1 MTRFLLICS
10 FLQKQMKILL
20 YVSLFETRFLW
31 CLFLIELCQSQ
42 HIYKVFLCVTG
53 NVSSMRL
60 LHSFKICVFDTFCFL
75 SLLAYLQLLK
85 LTWHWILT
93 NYDIAITTKT
103 NQNQTDHSLER
114 EAVLM
119 NMNSLSIRFL
129 ERHPVLGHHAQVCPA
144 EKRRVGVTVTKFGED

>member
-1 MTRFLLICS
+1 MQMKTFMTRFLLICS

-42 HIYKVFLCVTG
+42 HIYKVLLCVTG

-85 LTWHWILT
+85 LSLV
-93 NYDIAITTKT
+93 TTTENNKFRNKVNSLVHKHKSKFYRDKT
-103 NQNQTDHSLER
+103 N
-114 EAVLM
+114 
-119 NMNSLSIRFL
+119 
-129 ERHPVLGHHAQVCPA
+129 
-144 EKRRVGVTVTKFGED
+144 